1 MEIVV
6 NNLTLKIYEKEDV
19 LKDKLSS
26 FLSIDKKYIE
36 SYKIVKKALDAR
48 KKNSLLYVYSL
59 RVILNKDF
67 DFSNNKNVKLY
78 DSKKDE
84 YIIPLLKSNSRPIV
98 VGLGPCG
105 LMSAYY
111 LANAGLKP
119 IVIEMGKDV
128 DSRIKDV
135 ESFKNEGVFNPK
147 SNVCFGEGGAGTFS
161 DGKLMTGIKDDRIR
175 FILDTL
181 IEYGAPKEIGYLAHP
196 HIGSDNLRNV
206 VKNIR
211 NKIISLGGE
220 VYFEHKFIDFD
231 TIDDHVNKVRVL
243 DLKTNEIKEFI
254 TDDLI
259 LAIGHS
265 SRDTFKLLLDKKV
278 NINPKP
284 FSIGVRLEMLQKE
297 VNIAQYGKDNLKY
310 DLPPAEYKIV
320 THLPNGRGVYSFCMC
335 PGGEVVA
342 SNTEE
347 NSILVNGMSYF
358 KRDLENANSAILV
371 SVNVEDYYKGNPLDG
386 MYFQESIEKKA
397 FNKDYPYFA
406 PIQLVGDFIKGK
418 KSTHIGKVI
427 PSYKPGY
434 YFASLDEILP
444 SFIAESLKM
453 GLISLGNKLTSI
465 KNEDNILTGVET
477 RSSSPIHILR
487 DEFGQTNIRGIYPCG
502 EGASYAGGIT
512 SSMVDGLRVGEF
524 IKNKYQ
530 GGN

>member
-6 NNLTLKIYEKEDV
+6 SNFVLKIYETEDIIV
-19 LKDKLSS
+19 DKLSS
-26 FLSIDKKYIE
+26 FLNVDKKYIS

-78 DSKKDE
+78 DAKKDE
-84 YIIPLLKSNSRPIV
+84 YIIPILKSDKRPIV

-105 LMSAYY
+105 LICAYY
-111 LANAGLKP
+111 LAKAKLNP

-128 DSRIKDV
+128 DARILDV
-135 ESFKNEGVFNPK
+135 ENFKLGRSFNSR

-181 IEYGAPKEIGYLAHP
+181 ITYGAPKEIGYLAHP

-211 NKIISLGGE
+211 KEIIRLGGE
-220 VYFEHKFIDFD
+220 VYFEHQFIDFE
-231 TIDDHVNKVRVL
+231 TENNNVSKVFVR
-243 DLKTNEIKEFI
+243 DLKEGTTKEFL

-265 SRDTFKLLLDKKV
+265 SRETFKLLYDKKI

-297 VNIAQYGKDNLKY
+297 VNEAQYGKNNLKY
-310 DLPPAEYKIV
+310 NLPPAEYRLV
-320 THLPNGRGVYSFCMC
+320 THLPSGRGVYSFCMC

-342 SNTEE
+342 SNTET

-386 MYFQESIEKKA
+386 MYFQESIERKA

-406 PIQLVGDFIKGK
+406 PVQRLGDFLKGQ
-418 KSTHIGKVI
+418 KSTYIGKVK

-444 SFIAESLKM
+444 TFISSSLKE

-465 KNEDNILTGVET
+465 KDEDNILTGVET

-487 DEFGQTNIRGIYPCG
+487 DKLGQSNIRGIYPCG

-524 IKNKYQ
+524 IKNKYE